1 MPSQKKSASSRRIG
15 KKATATKV
23 KLADGLLSKSH
34 QNLLQAMAQGW
45 ELVSDAVSV
54 TDPEHNRLV
63 YVNPAWVRL
72 YKYSQAECLGQSPKI
87 LNLKSVSSK
96 LRQTVMKGAANT
108 GWQGRLLN
116 QDAEG
121 NVFPVDLSSAPLQ
134 DESGSLIGLL
144 GVARPVRQYNLT
156 DERIQNLV
164 QRHQESLSLELQ
176 KLLETALIEEDPM
189 GVASGP
195 HKTSGK
201 ADKTPNNHNSEP
213 VPGIGR
219 LTERELEIFTLIG
232 RGLSTRDIAGKLKV
246 SAYTVQTH
254 RNHIKD
260 KLSLPD
266 SAAITYWAFQW
277 AHRQG

>member
-1 MPSQKKSASSRRIG
+1 MGIGVRCGVRDGSGAQPVGLCKS
-15 KKATATKV
+15 
-23 KLADGLLSKSH
+23 
-34 QNLLQAMAQGW
+34 
-45 ELVSDAVSV
+45 
-54 TDPEHNRLV
+54 RLGS
-63 YVNPAWVRL
+63 A

-96 LRQTVMKGAANT
+96 LRQTVMKGATNT

-121 NVFPVDLSSAPLQ
+121 NVFPVDLSLAPLQ

-144 GVARPVRQYNLT
+144 GVARPVRQNNLT

-176 KLLETALIEEDPM
+176 KLLETALIEGDPM
-189 GVASGP
+189 GGASGP
-195 HKTSGK
+195 HQTNGDGHG
-201 ADKTPNNHNSEP
+201 AVKTPNNHNGEP

-219 LTERELEIFTLIG
+219 LTERELEVFTLIG

-277 AHRQG
+277 AHR